1 MISGSVLRLALEA
14 AALLIRALPS
24 GVAYALADLVG
35 RAWYRFA
42 PARRALVAANMR
54 RVCEFTGRPSSGAP
68 FRRLVRR
75 AFVEH
80 ARYYLELL
88 RGADYAFAEIGEVVE
103 VEDWPRIEATLRS
116 GGTVLASAHLGNFEP
131 MGVFF
136 AAHGFAPVAPI
147 EEIEPRVL
155 FEFLLRHRGGGRGVE
170 IVPLSRARRRMLQV
184 LKADG
189 VAGLIADRDLSRDG
203 IEVTFFGHPT
213 TMPTGPATLAVLT
226 GAPLITGRCLRVG
239 PDRFQALGELVEL
252 ERSGDRRADVEALTR
267 AMAARF
273 ERYIG
278 ETPEQWWG
286 SFQAYWPDLGR
297 QP

>member
-1 MISGSVLRLALEA
+1 MLSATLLRLALEA

-24 GVAYALADLVG
+24 RLAYALADLAG

-42 PARRALVAANMR
+42 PKRRALVAANLA
-54 RVCEFTGRPSSGAP
+54 RVCEFTGRPTSGRA

-80 ARYYLELL
+80 ARYYVELL
-88 RGADYAFAEIGEVVE
+88 RAPDYAFDEIDAIVQVDG
-103 VEDWPRIEATLRS
+103 WPRIEQTLRA
-116 GGTVLASAHLGNFEP
+116 GGTVLTSAHLGNFEP
-131 MGVFF
+131 MGIFF

-170 IVPLSRARRRMLQV
+170 IVPLSRARRRMLEV
-184 LKADG
+184 LKAG
-189 VAGLIADRDLSRDG
+189 GIAGLIADRDLSRDG
-203 IEVTFFGHPT
+203 MPVSFFGHPT

-226 GAPLITGRCLRVG
+226 GAPLITGRCLRTAA
-239 PDRFQALGELVEL
+239 DRFRAAGELLDV
-252 ERSGDRRADVEALTR
+252 ERSGERRADVEALTR

-273 ERYIG
+273 EEYIG

-286 SFQAYWPDLGR
+286 AFQPYWPDLGR
-297 QP
+297 PS